1 MSLAVKVFWAEDNS
15 GWYEVARVRL
25 EQVFKDEFALE
36 FRPQR
41 FGSFRAANAE
51 IEGGL
56 KGYDLALIDYR
67 LRGGKNETG
76 AALVENLRAKNPPVY
91 TEVIFYSRD
100 VAAARDD
107 LIGKGL
113 GLSGIFL
120 IGRGRSSN
128 DFAERQCLPIMKAIF
143 AKVLDLTRNR
153 GIVAAVASDIDAE
166 LTRLIGEHPDFE
178 QKISAS
184 FIVEAARKLHDK
196 KGKSLDKKTAS
207 RNARDLLNDHMIA
220 VWPVR
225 VAIAKKLLG
234 NAEIAKF
241 ETMANSITEDRNKLM
256 HHPAPEYSEEK
267 LQRIRR
273 DTIQCKHLL
282 LEAFSNSAPT
292 KPE

>member
-1 MSLAVKVFWAEDNS
+1 MSLAVKIFWAEDNS
-15 GWYEVARVRL
+15 GWYDNARARL
-25 EQVFKDEFALE
+25 EQTFEDEFALE
-36 FRPQR
+36 FCPQR
-41 FGSFRAANAE
+41 FGSYREANAE

-100 VAAARDD
+100 VKAAMGD

-120 IGRGRSSN
+120 VGRGRSS
-128 DFAERQCLPIMKAIF
+128 DEFVEKHCLPIMKAVL

-178 QKISAS
+178 QKISS
-184 FIVEAARKLHDK
+184 DFIVEAARNLHDK
-196 KGKSLDKKTAS
+196 KGKTLDKKAAS
-207 RNARDLLNDHMIA
+207 RSARDLLNDHMIA

-225 VAIAKKLLG
+225 MEIAKKLLG
-234 NAEIAKF
+234 SAEIAKF
-241 ETMANSITEDRNKLM
+241 EAGANSISQDRNKLV
-256 HHPAPEYSEEK
+256 HHTAPGYSEEE
-267 LQRIRR
+267 LQQIRR
-273 DTIQCKHLL
+273 DTIQCKRLL
-282 LEAFSNSAPT
+282 LEAFSNPGPAKS
-292 KPE
+292 E